1 MLDVRCLFCSVYHI
15 YWSLARVHSPKI
27 LCVNII
33 QYLTARGSAG
43 VRRRKRNNGGFTHVG
58 AILLGAGLF
67 VVVLCP
73 FKLLLTIAA
82 AALVL
87 YGFYCL
93 LNCN

>member
-1 MLDVRCLFCSVYHI
+1 
-15 YWSLARVHSPKI
+15 
-27 LCVNII
+27 
-33 QYLTARGSAG
+33 